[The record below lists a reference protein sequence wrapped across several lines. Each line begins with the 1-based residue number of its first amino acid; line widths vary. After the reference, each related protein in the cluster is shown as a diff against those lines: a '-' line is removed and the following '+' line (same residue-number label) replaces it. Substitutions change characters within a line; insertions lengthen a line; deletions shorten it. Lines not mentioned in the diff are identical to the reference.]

1 MKKKKIPNSQELKA
15 IGLLHALAENVVSG
29 SKWASRELAA
39 EIEKIQLDVAVH
51 DSCRKFE
58 VEHEENA
65 VPPQVTLYSRGDPA
79 EILLDGD
86 SYHYYKLTKK
96 QKNIAIQQFCTYEM
110 DTNKHGPLNNIWAQ
124 EHVIFSLSCEK
135 YNKNKDIQKKHKIF
149 QKLIKKNY
157 HERVI
162 KTRKLLEKPDN
173 GILIDY
179 SIEQPSSITN
189 KQYQDNVIERAISRF
204 NALAKAEYEINSS
217 IAKSLEDITLHANQ
231 TFDYLLPNLFTKKY
245 LIPAINLIEM
255 VYAKYIVFKSH
266 SNLASQFNHEYLSTI
281 NTLLED
287 ESFHEEGNGK
297 KGFVGLHFDQIR
309 KDLDI

>member
-1 MKKKKIPNSQELKA
+1 MNKKKNPNTQELKA

-29 SKWASRELAA
+29 SKWSSRELAA

-58 VEHEENA
+58 VEFEESA
-65 VPPQVTLYSRGDPA
+65 VPSQVTLYSRGDPA

-86 SYHYYKLTKK
+86 SWQYYKLSKK
-96 QKNIAIQQFCTYEM
+96 QKNLAIQLFCTYEM
-110 DTNKHGPLNNIWAQ
+110 DTKKDKVLKDIWAQ
-124 EHVIFSLSCEK
+124 EHVIFSFPCEK
-135 YNKNKDIQKKHKIF
+135 YNENKDIQKKHQIF

-157 HERVI
+157 HERVV
-162 KTRKLLEKPDN
+162 KTRKLLEKPDD

-179 SIEQPSSITN
+179 TIEQAASITQ
-189 KQYQDNVIERAISRF
+189 KQYQDNVVERAISRF
-204 NALAKAEYEINSS
+204 NSLAKAENEINPS
-217 IAKSLEDITLHANQ
+217 IARPLEDITLQAYQ

-245 LIPAINLIEM
+245 LIPAINLFEM
-255 VYAKYIVFKSH
+255 VYAKYDVFKSH
-266 SNLASQFNHEYLSTI
+266 SNLASQFKHKYLSTI
-281 NTLLED
+281 NTLLEG
-287 ESFHEEGNGK
+287 ESFYEEGNGK